1 VPTRFARQDY
11 FPQGWQTSVAQ
22 FLGLFHRYD
31 YICKPISGGSWF
43 SAESTWKLTDAEILK
58 AVACAHPRYFLGCR
72 AGKST
77 RFAVLD
83 IDVGSRHHN
92 KQSLQKLLKVLS
104 DANLPH
110 SSLFRSSTSGGWHL
124 YLFFDEPV
132 NSATLR
138 EQLAKLLVLHDFQVT
153 KGQLEIFPSP
163 RRDGSCGLGLRLPLQ
178 PGFAWLNKDTL
189 EVEHE
194 RSELNATQALE
205 LFLDLVDGNSNSYLA
220 FRNLRS
226 YVQELEHRREITLAR
241 MNPPESSNV
250 VPIRINQKPQQASE
264 FADFVKAVFQ
274 KIPPGIIVDNWY
286 KGRLFHLNGLTA
298 PSQRAEAIECLG
310 HYLFYGDPSRDLPAM
325 GYGYEQEREWALTE
339 FLSARHNGQSKDINR
354 GRADALAQVERAA
367 NWKPAHRKHEQA
379 AKYRTERPI
388 AWIRANANRKSD
400 ARRRIAEALQ
410 VFKGRKFLTTELQE
424 AANCSRQTLYK
435 HQDLWRARYEDIA
448 EDFFASCTGEYNV
461 VVGGGSAKTAPPS
474 TSNSENMPPGR
485 LAARRIAYE
494 LSMREARQQK
504 QAKKASVRSLEA
516 AESDWLAKVNQ
527 VSSESAET
535 PEKLKAVLVVL
546 LAYLAMAPNE
556 EGQRFVQARIAAIRS
571 SLQEAECQGLKVV
584 RPPP

>member
-1 VPTRFARQDY
+1 M
-11 FPQGWQTSVAQ
+11 
-22 FLGLFHRYD
+22 
-31 YICKPISGGSWF
+31 SGGSWF

-58 AVACAHPRYFLGCR
+58 AIACAHPRYFIGCR
-72 AGKST
+72 SGKST

-83 IDVGSRHHN
+83 IDVGSRYHN
-92 KQSLQKLLKVLS
+92 KQSLQRLRKVLFE
-104 DANLPH
+104 AGLAH

-138 EQLAKLLVLHDFQVT
+138 EQLAKLLVLHDFQIA

-163 RRDGSCGLGLRLPLQ
+163 GRDGSCGLGLRLPLQ
-178 PGFAWLNKDTL
+178 PGFAWLNKDSL
-189 EVEHE
+189 EVEHD
-194 RSELNATQALE
+194 RSDLNATQALE
-205 LFLDLVDGNSNSYLA
+205 LFLDLVDGHSNSYLA

-226 YVQELEHRREITLAR
+226 YVQEVEHRREITLAR
-241 MNPPESSNV
+241 MNPTESSNV
-250 VPIRINQKPQQASE
+250 IPIRANQKAPHPSE

-274 KIPPGIIVDNWY
+274 KMPPGIIVDNWY

-325 GYGYEQEREWALTE
+325 GYGYEQEREWAMTE

-354 GRADALAQVERAA
+354 GRADAIAQVERAA
-367 NWKPAHRKHEQA
+367 NWKPAHRKHSQST
-379 AKYRTERPI
+379 KYRTERPI

-400 ARRRIAEALQ
+400 ARRRIADA
-410 VFKGRKFLTTELQE
+410 VATFKGRKFLTTELQE
-424 AANCSRQTLYK
+424 AAGCSRSTLYK
-435 HQDLWRARYEDIA
+435 HEDVWRAHYEDLA
-448 EDFFASCTGEYNV
+448 EGFFATCSGEYNG

-474 TSNSENMPPGR
+474 TTLSENMPPGR

-494 LSMREARQQK
+494 LSMREARKQK
-504 QAKKASVRSLEA
+504 QIQKASRRSLETT
-516 AESDWLAKVNQ
+516 ETEWLAKVNR
-527 VSSESAET
+527 VCSEATET

-546 LAYLAMAPNE
+546 IAYLAMAPNE
-556 EGQRFVQARIAAIRS
+556 EGQKFVQARIAAIRT
-571 SLQEAECQGLKVV
+571 SLEEAENGGLKIV